1 MRGMEPQIKEDGYA
15 KDRSDA
21 DPERGDLLPAGGQEK
36 IVQNATV
43 VEVLLAV
50 AAAVMLAALMLG
62 AAEAVQLFMGW
73 QGW

>member
-1 MRGMEPQIKEDGYA
+1 MRKTEVMQTRNGVIYFPLEDR
-15 KDRSDA
+15 KREDWRV
-21 DPERGDLLPAGGQEK
+21 E

-43 VEVLLAV
+43 VDALLAV
-50 AAAVMLAALMLG
+50 AAAVLLAALMLG

>member
-1 MRGMEPQIKEDGYA
+1 MRKTEVMQTRNGVIYFSLEDR
-15 KDRSDA
+15 KREDWRV
-21 DPERGDLLPAGGQEK
+21 E

-50 AAAVMLAALMLG
+50 TAAVLLAALMLG

>member
-1 MRGMEPQIKEDGYA
+1 MRKTEVMQTRNGVIYFPLEDR
-15 KDRSDA
+15 KREDWRV
-21 DPERGDLLPAGGQEK
+21 E

-50 AAAVMLAALMLG
+50 AS
-62 AAEAVQLFMGW
+62 EAVQRFMGW

>member
-1 MRGMEPQIKEDGYA
+1 MRKTEVMQTRNGVIYFPLEDR
-15 KDRSDA
+15 KREDWRV
-21 DPERGDLLPAGGQEK
+21 E

-43 VEVLLAV
+43 VEILLAV
-50 AAAVMLAALMLG
+50 AAAVLLAALMLG

>member
-1 MRGMEPQIKEDGYA
+1 MRKTEVMQTRNGVIYFPLEDR
-15 KDRSDA
+15 KREDWRV
-21 DPERGDLLPAGGQEK
+21 E

-50 AAAVMLAALMLG
+50 AAAVLLAALMLG

>member
-1 MRGMEPQIKEDGYA
+1 MDMRKTEVMQTRNGVIYFQLEDR
-15 KDRSDA
+15 KREDWRV
-21 DPERGDLLPAGGQEK
+21 E

-43 VEVLLAV
+43 VDILLAV
-50 AAAVMLAALMLG
+50 AAAVLLAALMLG

>member
-1 MRGMEPQIKEDGYA
+1 MRKTEVMQTRNGVIYFPLEDG
-15 KDRSDA
+15 KREDWRV
-21 DPERGDLLPAGGQEK
+21 E

-50 AAAVMLAALMLG
+50 AAAVLLAALMLG

>member
-1 MRGMEPQIKEDGYA
+1 MRKTEVMQTRNGVIYFPLEDR
-15 KDRSDA
+15 KREDWRV
-21 DPERGDLLPAGGQEK
+21 E

-43 VEVLLAV
+43 VDALLAA
-50 AAAVMLAALMLG
+50 AAAVLLAALMLG

>member
-1 MRGMEPQIKEDGYA
+1 MRKTEVMQTRNGVIYFPLEDG
-15 KDRSDA
+15 KREDWRV
-21 DPERGDLLPAGGQEK
+21 E

-50 AAAVMLAALMLG
+50 AAAVLLAALLLG

>member
-1 MRGMEPQIKEDGYA
+1 MDMRKTEVMQTRNGVIYFPLEDR
-15 KDRSDA
+15 KREDWRV
-21 DPERGDLLPAGGQEK
+21 E

-50 AAAVMLAALMLG
+50 AAAVLLAALMLG

>member
-1 MRGMEPQIKEDGYA
+1 MRKTEVMQTLNGVIYFPLEDR
-15 KDRSDA
+15 KREDWRV
-21 DPERGDLLPAGGQEK
+21 E

-43 VEVLLAV
+43 VDALLAA
-50 AAAVMLAALMLG
+50 AAAVLLAALMLG